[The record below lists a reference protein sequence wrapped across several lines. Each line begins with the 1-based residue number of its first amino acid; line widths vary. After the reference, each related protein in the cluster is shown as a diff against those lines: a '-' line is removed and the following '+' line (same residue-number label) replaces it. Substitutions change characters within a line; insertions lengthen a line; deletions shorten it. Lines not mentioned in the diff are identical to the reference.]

1 MKQAVLVVA
10 IVVSTAGAASGQ
22 ISGNQGYNAFDVQ
35 TLQRIREMNPRLVRA
50 RTLVANREFERAKQE
65 LSLTL
70 AKAPEISE
78 AHFLMA
84 KVHYAGRDF
93 GAALDAMERAEKTF
107 EALSGLMTEMKE
119 DRRSD
124 LLKRRA
130 EAEITVNEVRA
141 SPNLNRSAALQARL
155 NRAEQLR
162 SDIDRELNSAQARAL
177 APPAEYAFFRG
188 NILLRQQ
195 RLHEAITQYEKALGV
210 DPGYADA
217 ANNLA
222 SVYYG
227 AKQYEKALAVL
238 SAVEARG
245 ADVNPELKK
254 AITDA
259 SRGR

>member
-50 RTLVANREFERAKQE
+50 RTLVANREFERAKKE
-65 LSLTL
+65 LSLIL

-162 SDIDRELNSAQARAL
+162 SDIDRELNNAQTGAT
-177 APPAEYAFFRG
+177 APPAEYAFFHG
-188 NILLRQQ
+188 NILLRLQKYT
-195 RLHEAITQYEKALGV
+195 EAVAEYEQALTA
-210 DPGYADA
+210 DPQYADA

-222 SVYYG
+222 SLYYS
-227 AKQYEKALAVL
+227 AKQYPKALEVL
-238 SAVEARG
+238 NRVEAKG
-245 ADVNPELKK
+245 ATVNPELKK
-254 AITDA
+254 AIQEA
-259 SRGR
+259 MPK